1 VLTRRS
7 YKKYS
12 LLCHSG
18 AYHAKFLDMGGFEVF
33 HAIFMEEIDNPNPDL
48 RKRECCLLVL
58 KNLLLDGKHSLFINI
73 AIYV

>member
-1 VLTRRS
+1 
-7 YKKYS
+7 
-12 LLCHSG
+12 
-18 AYHAKFLDMGGFEVF
+18 MGGFEVF